1 MKSLE
6 VEVQSF
12 SKGSVYVDMIDPGSK
27 SVHNFQHIIRRFNQ
41 IQQSLFFKMIDLD
54 MLGASERR

>member
-12 SKGSVYVDMIDPGSK
+12 SKGSVYVDMIDPGGK